1 MLENLIAG
9 SLGEVKYSKIFQIV
23 FKTLPCSNVERT
35 GFVLNLYLKVL
46 HLNQVI
52 YLADKISV
60 LSIFNSQGLL
70 R

>member
-1 MLENLIAG
+1 MLDNLIAG
-9 SLGEVKYSKIFQIV
+9 SLREVKYSEIFQIV

-35 GFVLNLYLKVL
+35 AFVLNLYLKVL

-52 YLADKISV
+52 NLADTISV

-70 R
+70 G

>member
-9 SLGEVKYSKIFQIV
+9 SLGEVKYSDIFQIV